1 LKIRTK
7 LSMIMIAVTLLS
19 TLVMG
24 IFTYNKSTDSILG
37 ITESSMAQ
45 VNTNKAETIESM
57 IDKEKRS
64 IELIAEQ
71 TELAELLVKAGK
83 GTVVKGDPLQ
93 SEVNAKFQS
102 MVKDAGNL
110 EHIFLVDMKGND
122 VADSDTK
129 LLGANFSDR
138 NYTKN
143 VLSTKGPVISETL
156 KSKSTGAYIVAFVHP
171 VMNDGEMVG
180 FVASAVTANS
190 IIKYLED
197 AKVANAPSSYAYLVD
212 ETGVMLFHP
221 DKAKIGLPV
230 ENEQIKAVVERV
242 KGGEHPEDA
251 MVQYNFKGV
260 DKKAAYTVLPE
271 TKWTLVLTGDVNEI
285 MKPVDEMTSFIVI
298 LGLISLVFTLLIGL
312 FAAGKIASPIVKLTE
327 LINKTAELDLKYDSQ
342 YEYLEKN
349 KDETGIIAK
358 AMFRTRAVLRETAG
372 SLVTISAKVMDNAE
386 MLEKLSNDVR
396 ENAHDNAAT
405 TEQLSAGME
414 ETAAST
420 QEMTAAIHEIDS
432 NVSTISGK
440 VKEGAEVSD
449 QITERATTLQNDALE
464 SSRNAKAIYE
474 SVREKMERAIEQ
486 SESISEINVLADTIL
501 SITSQTNLLALNAAI
516 EAARAG
522 EAGRGFA
529 VVAGEIRKLA
539 EKSSATAAG
548 IQQVVVDVYSS
559 VEQMKENSEAILSFV
574 DQNVLGDYKRLE
586 EVSQQYNQDASMIHE
601 LMIDFE
607 KASDHL
613 SMTVSSIAIAVNEVA
628 ATVNEGATGITDIA
642 EKTSDIV
649 EKTLLEAKMADENTN
664 SARELQT
671 LVDKF
676 KI

>member
-1 LKIRTK
+1 MKIRTK
-7 LSMIMIAVTLLS
+7 LSIMMIAVTLLS

-24 IFTYNKSTDSILG
+24 VFTYNKSTDSILNL
-37 ITESSMAQ
+37 TENSMKQ

-64 IELIAEQ
+64 IALIAGHSEIVD
-71 TELAELLVKAGK
+71 LLVKAGN
-83 GTVVKGDPLQ
+83 GELEAGDKLQ
-93 SEVNAKFQS
+93 GEVNTKLQGL
-102 MVKDAGNL
+102 VKDAGNL
-110 EHIFLVDMKGND
+110 EHIFVVDMKGND

-143 VLSTKGPVISETL
+143 VLSTKVPVISETL

-171 VMNDGEMVG
+171 VKSDGEMVG

-190 IIKYLED
+190 MIKYLAE

-221 DKAKIGLPV
+221 DKSKIGLPV
-230 ENEQIKAVVERV
+230 ENEQIKAVVEKV
-242 KGGEHPEDA
+242 KGGEKPEDA
-251 MVQYNFKGV
+251 LVTYTFKGV
-260 DKKAAYTVLPE
+260 DKKAAYIVLPE
-271 TKWTLVLTGDVNEI
+271 TKWTLVLTGDVKEI
-285 MKPVDEMTSFIVI
+285 MKPVDEMTSFIVL
-298 LGLISLVFTLLIGL
+298 LGLVSILLTFLIGL
-312 FAAGKIASPIVKLTE
+312 VVAGKISAPIVKLTE
-327 LINKTAELDLKYDSQ
+327 LINKTAELDLKYDTQ
-342 YEYLEKN
+342 YEYLVKN
-349 KDETGIIAK
+349 KDETGLIAK
-358 AMFRTRAVLRETAG
+358 AMFRTRAVLKETAE
-372 SLVTISAKVMDNAE
+372 SLITISTKVLDNAE
-386 MLEKLSNDVR
+386 TLERLSGDVR

-405 TEQLSAGME
+405 TEQLSAGMQ

-432 NVSTISGK
+432 NVSTISDK

-449 QITERATTLQNDALE
+449 QITERALALQHDALE
-464 SSRNAKAIYE
+464 STQNAKAIYE

-548 IQQVVVDVYSS
+548 IQGVVMDVYSS

-586 EVSQQYNQDASMIHE
+586 EVSQQYNNDASMINE

-613 SMTVSSIAIAVNEVA
+613 STIVSSIAIAVNEVA
-628 ATVNEGATGITDIA
+628 ATVNEGAAGITDIA

-649 EKTLLEAKMADENTN
+649 EKTLLEAKMADENTQ
-664 SARELQT
+664 SAKELQT
-671 LVDKF
+671 IVDMF